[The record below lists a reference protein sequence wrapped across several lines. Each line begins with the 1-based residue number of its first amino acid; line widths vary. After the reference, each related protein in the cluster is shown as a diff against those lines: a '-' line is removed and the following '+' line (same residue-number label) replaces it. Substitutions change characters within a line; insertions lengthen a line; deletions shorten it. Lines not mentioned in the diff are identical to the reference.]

1 MTSAERY
8 TELVVSGGPREL
20 GRQIGEGARDL
31 VRGFCEV
38 AMQQVNRTLRI
49 SRDSAMAVAET
60 SIKLAEG
67 YSHDMVEELRGTAE
81 AAGVS
86 LADLMLL
93 QVRNQLQADEGG
105 CTSFSLASV
114 EGLGRVVAQN
124 WDNDPFLDPYTLVL
138 TRHPTGK
145 PALTTVTQAG
155 LIAYIGFN
163 SEGIGICL
171 NTLPAPSRKFG
182 VPHYFTA
189 RGILEADSLEG
200 AVTAVSRA
208 ERVIPANIMMTT
220 PQGPA
225 NLEVTIDNVY
235 VLRDAGDGIVTHT
248 NHARHPELA
257 AVSSG
262 YPELIQSRPRLAR
275 IDQLLEKP
283 AESEWSFEQLQT
295 ALCDHE
301 NHPQSIC
308 RHPNNIP
315 PHGFWETVFSVV
327 IAPEARE
334 MYLTRGTPCDHPF
347 ERYRME

>member
-1 MTSAERY
+1 MTSAKRY
-8 TELVVSGGPREL
+8 VELEVAGTPREL

-31 VRGFCEV
+31 VRGFCDV
-38 AMQQVNRTLRI
+38 ALQQVNRTLRV
-49 SRDSAMAVAET
+49 SRDSAMALAEA
-60 SIKLAEG
+60 SIKYAEG
-67 YSHDMVEELRGTAE
+67 YSPDLVEELRGTAE
-81 AAGVS
+81 AAGVT
-86 LADLMLL
+86 LADVMLL
-93 QVRNQLQADEGG
+93 QVRNQLQADDAG

-114 EGLGRVVAQN
+114 AGLGRVVAQN
-124 WDNDPFLDPYTLVL
+124 WDNDPFLDQFTLVL
-138 TRHPTGK
+138 TRRPTGK

-163 SEGIGICL
+163 SAGIGLCL

-189 RGILEADSLEG
+189 REILEADSLEG
-200 AVTAVSRA
+200 AVTAVRRA
-208 ERVIPANIMMTT
+208 ERAIPANIMMTT

-257 AVSSG
+257 AASSG

-275 IDQLLEKP
+275 IDHLLEKSHG
-283 AESEWSFEQLQT
+283 AEWSLEQLQS
-295 ALCDHE
+295 ALRDHDG
-301 NHPQSIC
+301 HPQSIC
-308 RHPNNIP
+308 RHPNSLSS
-315 PHGFWETVFSVV
+315 HGFWETVFSVI

-334 MYLTRGTPCDHPF
+334 MYLTRGTPCDRPF
-347 ERYRME
+347 ERYRMG

>member
-1 MTSAERY
+1 MRSAQRY

-49 SRDSAMAVAET
+49 SRASAMAVAEV

-67 YSHDMVEELRGTAE
+67 YSPDMVDELRGTAE

-124 WDNDPFLDPYTLVL
+124 WDNDPFLDPFTLVL

-189 RGILEADSLEG
+189 RGILEADSLDG

-283 AESEWSFEQLQT
+283 AESEWSFEQLQS

-308 RHPNNIP
+308 RHPNSIP
-315 PHGFWETVFSVV
+315 PHGFWETVFSVI